1 MTTIYLVNAG
11 TDYEG
16 HSTVKAF
23 TDRSKAEELA
33 EKCREI
39 DKTLP
44 LSLSLQASDEEWEE
58 YSQKYDKW
66 VVNHPAGY
74 EHDYYAV
81 EEVELV

>member
-11 TDYEG
+11 ADWEG
-16 HSTVKAF
+16 HSTIKAF

-33 EKCREI
+33 EECRET

-44 LSLSLQASDEEWEE
+44 RSPSLQASDEAWEE
-58 YSQKYDKW
+58 YSQKHDKW
-66 VVNHPAGY
+66 KVNHPAGY
-74 EHDYYAV
+74 KHDYYAV